1 MKNKGYAKI
10 WEEIRCIVGNV
21 GVAYYRQPLKSGKK
35 NAIWFKLFWYKVF
48 VHFDKIKITQ
58 SSDELR
64 LKLNINFLMLSTVF
78 LTLWSTI
85 AIFFYHKDNMEGT
98 TVAVRIF
105 SLRRGQP
112 QRTRQHVP
120 PWPQQADHLA
130 PYPCC
135 RVQSPEMRSQTRDS
149 L

>member
-1 MKNKGYAKI
+1 M
-10 WEEIRCIVGNV
+10 
-21 GVAYYRQPLKSGKK
+21 
-35 NAIWFKLFWYKVF
+35 IWFKLFWYKVF

-78 LTLWSTI
+78 LTLCSTI

-112 QRTRQHVP
+112 QRTRQHAP
-120 PWPQQADHLA
+120 PWP
-130 PYPCC
+130 
-135 RVQSPEMRSQTRDS
+135 R
-149 L
+149 